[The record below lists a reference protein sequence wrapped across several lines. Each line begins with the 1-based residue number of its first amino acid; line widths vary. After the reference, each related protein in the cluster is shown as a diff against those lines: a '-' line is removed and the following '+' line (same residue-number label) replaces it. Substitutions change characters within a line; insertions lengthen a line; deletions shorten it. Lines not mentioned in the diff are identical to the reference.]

1 MATKEQEEID
11 LLFFIKKINQFFKRV
26 ARALFDA
33 LGFIRRNWI
42 IILVLILAGVGY
54 GYYVQSNTSPSQ
66 KAKVLLRINFD
77 SVNYVYSLVEN
88 LNENI
93 KDGTLVVEDK
103 ELNKVKALELK
114 PIINF
119 RNILE
124 KYDENDRRLDI
135 LLRNIDYEFEDDDE
149 FSQLPETFRSEYKYH
164 FLNVVVSGNATEA
177 TLTALIN
184 FINSNEVL
192 QEIKAVS
199 VESIEDRIESNEET
213 IAQINEVLE
222 KYKVDDNRPGTSSTQ
237 LYVVDNFDIADIF
250 ESKMTLQKEM
260 EGLRRDL
267 VFSKDVVVNVNKP
280 QLYRN
285 LGITSNKMVFY
296 PVLFLFVFFLLA
308 LLRTF
313 YFSLK
318 RIAEEE

>member
-26 ARALFDA
+26 ARALVDA

-119 RNILE
+119 RDILE
-124 KYDENDRRLDI
+124 KYDEIDRRLDI
-135 LLRNIDYEFEDDDE
+135 LLRN
-149 FSQLPETFRSEYKYH
+149 
-164 FLNVVVSGNATEA
+164 
-177 TLTALIN
+177 
-184 FINSNEVL
+184 
-192 QEIKAVS
+192 
-199 VESIEDRIESNEET
+199 VEKR
-213 IAQINEVLE
+213 
-222 KYKVDDNRPGTSSTQ
+222 
-237 LYVVDNFDIADIF
+237 
-250 ESKMTLQKEM
+250 
-260 EGLRRDL
+260 
-267 VFSKDVVVNVNKP
+267 KP
-280 QLYRN
+280 H
-285 LGITSNKMVFY
+285 
-296 PVLFLFVFFLLA
+296 
-308 LLRTF
+308 
-313 YFSLK
+313 
-318 RIAEEE
+318 